1 MKNIMWKNAEA
12 VIFDLDGT
20 LVDSMWIW
28 KSVDIEFLG
37 ERGIPFPDDL
47 QSALDGMSFK
57 ETAVYMKERFELKES
72 TEELMDIWNRMA
84 YEKYRYET
92 PLKQGVREFLE
103 QLKKENKKIGIASSN
118 SVFLVETVLKANEIF
133 HLFDSIHTANEVA
146 KGKPSPDIY
155 LLVAEDLGVEPE
167 SCLIFEDIVHGI
179 MAGKNAGMKTCAI
192 YDNYSKHDDENKRK
206 IADYYIENYFE
217 II

>member
-1 MKNIMWKNAEA
+1 MKNIMWKKAEA

-47 QSALDGMSFK
+47 QSDLDGMSFK